1 MIKESTKRLAVSMGS
16 LLLIVG
22 SLYVYSSLIS
32 PQLSALQ
39 ELRGKRQ
46 ATMAL
51 LSDYETA
58 IQEKNRVISRYQS
71 VETLQSVFD
80 EVVPPDQNVP
90 SLLNQLYGL
99 AKLNDIFVDSVE
111 FQEMSLQTTTSKS
124 LVKPYGTIQA
134 NVKCSSDYAAMKNY
148 LGAIETNVR
157 LMNIRTVT
165 VTEGFGDNPTL
176 SYTITVEAYYL
187 TE

>member
-16 LLLIVG
+16 LVLIAL

-32 PQLSALQ
+32 PQLSELQ

-46 ATMAL
+46 ATLAA

-71 VETLQSVFD
+71 VEPLQSVFD
-80 EVVPPDQNVP
+80 EVVPPDQSIP

-99 AKLNDIFVDSVE
+99 AKLNNIFVDSVE
-111 FQEMSLQTTTSKS
+111 FQEMPLQTTTSRS

-134 NVKCSSDYAAMKNY
+134 NIKCASDYESMKAY
-148 LGAIETNVR
+148 LAAIETNVR
-157 LMNIRTVT
+157 LMNVRTVT

-176 SYTITVEAYYL
+176 SYTIAVEAYYI
-187 TE
+187 TD

>member
-1 MIKESTKRLAVSMGS
+1 MGS

-32 PQLSALQ
+32 PQLSVLR

-71 VETLQSVFD
+71 VETLQNVFD
-80 EVVPPDQNVP
+80 EVVPPGQNVP

-99 AKLNDIFVDSVE
+99 AKLNNIFVDSVE
-111 FQEMSLQTTTSKS
+111 FQEMPLQTTTSKS

-134 NVKCSSDYAAMKNY
+134 NIKCSSDYASMKNY
-148 LGAIETNVR
+148 LSAIETNVR
-157 LMNIRTVT
+157 LMNIRTIT
-165 VTEGFGDNPTL
+165 VTEGFSDDPTL
-176 SYTITVEAYYL
+176 SYTIAVEAYYL